1 MAARMVAM
9 EAATDNAKKLKDDIE
24 KKMNRAR
31 QALVTQELAELV
43 GAARRQTLQS
53 SSPRRPWPWATAQ
66 RSSRR
71 PYFGYSTVWTSSLG
85 L

>member
-1 MAARMVAM
+1 MIAM

-43 GAARRQTLQS
+43 GAAE
-53 SSPRRPWPWATAQ
+53 AQ
-66 RSSRR
+66 M
-71 PYFGYSTVWTSSLG
+71 
-85 L
+85 